1 MKNRKTILNHSKSF
15 LCMLLCLSMA
25 FTLFALPGRVMAAK
39 SEGNTI
45 TGSLNAN
52 VSWTYHKDSKKLVI
66 SGKGDMYEDPS
77 VENFSPFNAYSD
89 AYEDGYNED
98 VEWMLMAAGEIV
110 IKNGITSI
118 MDSAFRAFTEVT
130 KIHIGADVRKIGANA
145 LQCGYSGCYLK
156 EITVDKKNKAF
167 VSDGICLY
175 NAAMTKLVRCVGYDE
190 SRVIRVPSGVK
201 AIAQGAFFGTT
212 VKKVILPT
220 TLTKISSYA
229 FTAASVDSI
238 VLPDSIKEINHAFDD
253 MHSLRK
259 IFIGSK
265 VQKFSG
271 KISADMC
278 ESTKIYFSGDMPA
291 GLNINAYGKHDTKTI
306 VYYPKNNKTWNVKN
320 TGSAVLKP
328 WAFYTP
334 VISGLTNKSAGK
346 LTVKWSIR
354 SAATGYQIQ
363 YADNS
368 KFTGKK
374 TLTVKDASTLQKT
387 ISGLKKGKTC
397 YVRMRAYKRV
407 NATNLFTDWSAVKK
421 LTISK

>member
-1 MKNRKTILNHSKSF
+1 MVLA
-15 LCMLLCLSMA
+15 LALLLTM
-25 FTLFALPGRVMAAK
+25 FVTPGRALAAE
-39 SEGNTI
+39 SDGNTV
-45 TGSLNAN
+45 TGNLNAN
-52 VSWTYHKDSKKLVI
+52 VSWTYYEDSKKLVI
-66 SGKGDMYEDPS
+66 SGKGDMYEDS
-77 VENFSPFNAYSD
+77 DVEGFRSMKVSYGD
-89 AYEDGYNED
+89 DYDED
-98 VEWMLMAAGEIV
+98 VEWMNMEAEEIV
-110 IKNGITSI
+110 IEDRITSI
-118 MDSAFRAFTEVT
+118 MDSAFRTFSNAQ
-130 KIHIGADVRKIGANA
+130 KIHIGADVNKIGSNA
-145 LQCGYSGCYLK
+145 FQCGYSGCYLT

-229 FTAASVDSI
+229 FKAASVDSI
-238 VLPDSIKEINHAFDD
+238 VLPDSIKEINHSFDE
-253 MHSLRK
+253 MWSLRK
-259 IFIGSK
+259 IFVGRN

-271 KISADMC
+271 KIASDRG
-278 ESTKIYFSGDMPA
+278 ESTRIYFSGDMPT
-291 GLNINAYGKHDTKTI
+291 GFNINAYGKHDHETV

-320 TGSAVLKP
+320 TGTATLKP

-334 VISGLTNKSAGK
+334 AISSLSNKAAGK

-374 TLTVKDASTLQKT
+374 TLTVKDAATLQKT

>member
-1 MKNRKTILNHSKSF
+1 MVLA
-15 LCMLLCLSMA
+15 LALLLTM
-25 FTLFALPGRVMAAK
+25 FVTPGRAMAAK
-39 SEGNTI
+39 SDGNTV
-45 TGSLNAN
+45 TGNLNAN

-77 VENFSPFNAYSD
+77 VENFSPFDAYSD
-89 AYEDGYNED
+89 AYDEGYNED

-145 LQCGYSGCYLK
+145 LQCGYSGSSLN
-156 EITVDKKNKAF
+156 EITVDKKNTAF
-167 VSDGICLY
+167 VVRNGGLY
-175 NAAMTKLVRCVGYDE
+175 TAAMTKLVRCFVYNED
-190 SRVIRVPSGVK
+190 RVLKVPAGVK
-201 AIAQGAFFGTT
+201 AIAQGAFFGRRL
-212 VKKVILPT
+212 KKVVLPA
-220 TLTKISSYA
+220 TLTRISSYA
-229 FTAASVDSI
+229 FRKASVDSI
-238 VLPDSIKEINHAFDD
+238 VLPDSIKEINHVFDD
-253 MHSLRK
+253 MWSLRK
-259 IFIGSK
+259 IYIGRNVK
-265 VQKFSG
+265 KIHG
-271 KISADMC
+271 TISAYMC
-278 ESTKIYFSGDMPA
+278 ESLKIYFSGDCPE
-291 GLNINAYGKHDTKTI
+291 GFKINDYQSDVPETTI
-306 VYYPKNNKTWNVKN
+306 YYPKNNKTWNVKN
-320 TGSAVLKP
+320 TGTATLKP

-334 VISGLTNKSAGK
+334 AISSLSNKAAGK

-374 TLTVKDASTLQKT
+374 TLTVKDAATLQKT

-397 YVRMRAYKRV
+397 YVRMRAYKKV
-407 NATNLFTDWSAVKK
+407 NATNLYTDWSAVKK